1 MTLTKEEA
9 KNMNILD
16 VANSLGMNMLKSS
29 RNEYY
34 WDEHDSFKINTSKN
48 MFRWYSKDIGGDVI
62 QMIQTLRGVSFRE
75 AINYLDTGN
84 FEEAKVQEVTR
95 EPFKYLL
102 EKYETDFD
110 NGRRY
115 LKEIRGLSDN
125 TIDFFLKEKA
135 LALVNRKYQDGYSEQ
150 VLVFKYFD
158 DNQNIIGGTLQGIV
172 PNKDRYEGKGY
183 LKQII
188 YNSDGTAGV
197 NVTVGE
203 KADRLIFFEAPI
215 DMMSYYELN
224 KHNLNNVKLISMDG
238 LKEST
243 VARYLTEH
251 IITDEVRKKTLDFSN
266 AVGYMNFIIN
276 DTDYFDDNKNTDVIT
291 LAVDNDSAG
300 RNFIEKLE
308 KIGLKFQTEL
318 PPQLKN
324 KEKTDWN
331 EVLIVQKKLEKSKG
345 EINVE
350 QNTENKTIEELN
362 APFFNAEILDAY
374 VEEVMQY
381 YTKDITKADYLF
393 PDGRMVSSW
402 EYGLRG
408 SDHRTIRNYFDAM
421 EQPQLDILDNHPRDF
436 WNLIHNG
443 LGAVRLTPETQVA
456 LILEGQKLTPIQ
468 QEILKNST
476 FTVEVYQESKEITP
490 EYLKKLG
497 VDYKFEKEKTSNFG
511 SKEEQK
517 VSLQKLVDS
526 KKINQ
531 WQKQPE
537 YYFVKGLRKVAV
549 KLENGRL
556 RLSKKY
562 PPKNDN
568 EKQYIKDLFEGKDV
582 SISEIRLQKLP
593 ENTPKEEKEKIIIEN
608 LAYGNDAKGLNE
620 HLKMGLKEYVN
631 SDQYKKYLDTISK
644 FHNYSRRNIDLIHQ
658 QKPDA
663 TLIAGAKKWN
673 ESFERYTNKGEKG
686 FTIYAPSEYKIKD
699 LNGDF
704 VLDKDGKVKTNI
716 RFIPVKVFDVSQTNG
731 KELSLNS
738 VELENN
744 VENYVD
750 IYKALKEIADKDNIK
765 IVFVHKEL
773 MPTAYGSYTPAKNT
787 IELRKGMGQGDTLST
802 LIHELAHAKYQ
813 SKIITTEEYALN
825 ELHAESIAYVTSKYL
840 GLDTSK
846 QSFGYLNSYMK
857 DRKDFTDLDRVID
870 KIHNDA
876 KDLINKI
883 DTTLEKVKSK
893 EVTKDKFQSKI
904 ERAIEKQKEKI
915 SQKAQEVTSEKKFP
929 RQPAM
934 KN

>member
-34 WDEHDSFKINTSKN
+34 WDEHDSFKINISKN

-251 IITDEVRKKTLDFSN
+251 IITDEARRKTLDFSN
-266 AVGYMNFIIN
+266 AVGYMNFIIK

-345 EINVE
+345 EINME
-350 QNTENKTIEELN
+350 QNIGNKTGE
-362 APFFNAEILDAY
+362 EIL
-374 VEEVMQY
+374 E
-381 YTKDITKADYLF
+381 
-393 PDGRMVSSW
+393 
-402 EYGLRG
+402 
-408 SDHRTIRNYFDAM
+408 
-421 EQPQLDILDNHPRDF
+421 
-436 WNLIHNG
+436 
-443 LGAVRLTPETQVA
+443 
-456 LILEGQKLTPIQ
+456 
-468 QEILKNST
+468 
-476 FTVEVYQESKEITP
+476 
-490 EYLKKLG
+490 
-497 VDYKFEKEKTSNFG
+497 
-511 SKEEQK
+511 
-517 VSLQKLVDS
+517 KLVDS
-526 KKINQ
+526 KKLTQWTKNQ
-531 WQKQPE
+531 Q
-537 YYFVKGLRKVAV
+537 YYFVKGLKKVAV
-549 KLENGRL
+549 KLENGEL

-568 EKQYIKDLFEGKDV
+568 EKQYIKDLVEGKDV
-582 SISEIRLQKLP
+582 SISEIRLQQLP

-673 ESFERYTNKGEKG
+673 ESFERYINKGEKG
-686 FTIYAPSEYKIKD
+686 FTIYAPSEYKVKD

-765 IVFVHKEL
+765 IVFVDKEL
-773 MPTAYGSYTPAKNT
+773 MPRAYGSYTPAKNT

-825 ELHAESIAYVTSKYL
+825 ELHAESIAYVTSKHL

-870 KIHNDA
+870 KIHSDA

-893 EVTKDKFQSKI
+893 EITRDKFQSKI

-915 SQKAQEVTSEKKFP
+915 SQKTQEVMPEKKFP

>member
-62 QMIQTLRGVSFRE
+62 QMVQTLRGVSFRE
-75 AINYLDTGN
+75 AINYLDTGH

-115 LKEIRGLSDN
+115 LKEVRGLSDE

-135 LALVNRKYQDGYSEQ
+135 LALVNRKYKDGYSEQ

-203 KADRLIFFEAPI
+203 KANRLIFFEAPI

-243 VARYLTEH
+243 VARYLIEH
-251 IITDEVRKKTLDFSN
+251 IITDEARRKTLDFSN
-266 AVGYMNFIIN
+266 AVDYMNFIIK
-276 DTDYFDDNKNTDVIT
+276 DTDYFDHNKNTDVIT

-331 EVLIVQKKLEKSKG
+331 EVLIVQKKLEKRKG
-345 EINVE
+345 EINME
-350 QNTENKTIEELN
+350 QNTGNKTREE
-362 APFFNAEILDAY
+362 F
-374 VEEVMQY
+374 
-381 YTKDITKADYLF
+381 
-393 PDGRMVSSW
+393 
-402 EYGLRG
+402 
-408 SDHRTIRNYFDAM
+408 
-421 EQPQLDILDNHPRDF
+421 
-436 WNLIHNG
+436 
-443 LGAVRLTPETQVA
+443 
-456 LILEGQKLTPIQ
+456 
-468 QEILKNST
+468 LK
-476 FTVEVYQESKEITP
+476 
-490 EYLKKLG
+490 
-497 VDYKFEKEKTSNFG
+497 
-511 SKEEQK
+511 
-517 VSLQKLVDS
+517 KLVDS
-526 KKINQ
+526 KKLTQWRKNQ
-531 WQKQPE
+531 Q
-537 YYFVKGLRKVAV
+537 YYFVKGLKKVAV
-549 KLENGRL
+549 KLENGEL

-568 EKQYIKDLFEGKDV
+568 EKKYIKDLLEGKDV
-582 SISEIRLQKLP
+582 SISEIRLQQLP
-593 ENTPKEEKEKIIIEN
+593 DNTPKEEKEKIIIEN

-673 ESFERYTNKGEKG
+673 ESFGRYINKGEKG
-686 FTIYAPSEYKIKD
+686 FTIYAPSEHKVKD

-704 VLDKDGKVKTNI
+704 VLDEDGKVKTNI

-744 VENYVD
+744 VENYVN

-765 IVFVHKEL
+765 IVFVDKEL
-773 MPTAYGSYTPAKNT
+773 MPRAYGSYTPAKNT

-825 ELHAESIAYVTSKYL
+825 ELHAESIAYVTSKHL

-904 ERAIEKQKEKI
+904 ERAIDKQREKI

-929 RQPAM
+929 TQRAM
-934 KN
+934 KS

>member
-115 LKEIRGLSDN
+115 LKEIRGLSEN
-125 TIDFFLKEKA
+125 TIDFFLKEKV

-158 DNQNIIGGTLQGIV
+158 DNKSIIGGTLQGIV

-243 VARYLTEH
+243 IARYLTEH
-251 IITDEVRKKTLDFSN
+251 IITDEAMKKTLDFSN
-266 AVGYMNFIIN
+266 TVGYMNFIIK
-276 DTDYFDDNKNTDVIT
+276 DTDYFDGNKNADVIT

-345 EINVE
+345 EINME

-362 APFFNAEILDAY
+362 APFFN
-374 VEEVMQY
+374 
-381 YTKDITKADYLF
+381 
-393 PDGRMVSSW
+393 
-402 EYGLRG
+402 
-408 SDHRTIRNYFDAM
+408 
-421 EQPQLDILDNHPRDF
+421 
-436 WNLIHNG
+436 
-443 LGAVRLTPETQVA
+443 
-456 LILEGQKLTPIQ
+456 
-468 QEILKNST
+468 
-476 FTVEVYQESKEITP
+476 
-490 EYLKKLG
+490 
-497 VDYKFEKEKTSNFG
+497 KEKVSNFD
-511 SKEEQK
+511 SKQEQS
-517 VSLQKLVDS
+517 VNLQKLVDS
-526 KKINQ
+526 KKLNQ

-568 EKQYIKDLFEGKDV
+568 EKQYLKDLLEGKDV
-582 SISEIRLQKLP
+582 SISEIRLQQLP

-673 ESFERYTNKGEKG
+673 ESFERYINKGEKG
-686 FTIYAPSEYKIKD
+686 FTIYAPSEYKVKD

-765 IVFVHKEL
+765 IVFVDKEL
-773 MPTAYGSYTPAKNT
+773 MPRAYGSYTPAKNT

-825 ELHAESIAYVTSKYL
+825 ELHAESIAYVTSKHL

-904 ERAIEKQKEKI
+904 ERAIDKQREKI

-929 RQPAM
+929 TQRAM
-934 KN
+934 KS

>member
-62 QMIQTLRGVSFRE
+62 QMVQTLRGVSFRE
-75 AINYLDTGN
+75 AINYLDTGH

-115 LKEIRGLSDN
+115 LKEVRGLSDE

-135 LALVNRKYQDGYSEQ
+135 LALVNRKYKDGYSEQ

-203 KADRLIFFEAPI
+203 KANRLIFFEAPI

-251 IITDEVRKKTLDFSN
+251 IITDEARRKTLDFSN
-266 AVGYMNFIIN
+266 AVDYMNFIIK
-276 DTDYFDDNKNTDVIT
+276 DTDYFDHNKNTDVIT

-331 EVLIVQKKLEKSKG
+331 EVLIVQKKLEKRKG
-345 EINVE
+345 EINME
-350 QNTENKTIEELN
+350 QNTGNKTREE
-362 APFFNAEILDAY
+362 F
-374 VEEVMQY
+374 
-381 YTKDITKADYLF
+381 
-393 PDGRMVSSW
+393 
-402 EYGLRG
+402 
-408 SDHRTIRNYFDAM
+408 
-421 EQPQLDILDNHPRDF
+421 
-436 WNLIHNG
+436 
-443 LGAVRLTPETQVA
+443 
-456 LILEGQKLTPIQ
+456 LE
-468 QEILKNST
+468 
-476 FTVEVYQESKEITP
+476 
-490 EYLKKLG
+490 
-497 VDYKFEKEKTSNFG
+497 
-511 SKEEQK
+511 
-517 VSLQKLVDS
+517 KLVDS

-531 WQKQPE
+531 WKKQPE
-537 YYFVKGLRKVAV
+537 YYFIKGLRKVAV

-568 EKQYIKDLFEGKDV
+568 EKQYIKDLLDGKDV
-582 SISEIRLQKLP
+582 SISEVRLQQLP

-608 LAYGNDAKGLNE
+608 LAYGNDVKGLNE

-673 ESFERYTNKGEKG
+673 ESFGRYINKGEKG
-686 FTIYAPSEYKIKD
+686 FTIYAPSEHKVKD

-704 VLDKDGKVKTNI
+704 VLDEDGKVKTNI

-765 IVFVHKEL
+765 IVFVDKEL

-825 ELHAESIAYVTSKYL
+825 ELHAESIAYVTSKHL

-870 KIHNDA
+870 KIHSDA

-893 EVTKDKFQSKI
+893 EITKDKFQSKI
-904 ERAIEKQKEKI
+904 ERAIEKQKEKV
-915 SQKAQEVTSEKKFP
+915 SQKTQEVMPEKKFP

>member
-62 QMIQTLRGVSFRE
+62 QMVQTLRGVSFRE
-75 AINYLDTGN
+75 AINYLNTGH

-102 EKYETDFD
+102 EKYETNFD

-115 LKEIRGLSDN
+115 LKEVRGLSDN
-125 TIDFFLKEKA
+125 TIDFFLKEQA
-135 LALVNRKYQDGYSEQ
+135 LALVNRKYQDRYSEQ

-158 DNQNIIGGTLQGIV
+158 DNKNIIGGTLQGIV

-251 IITDEVRKKTLDFSN
+251 IITDEARRKTLDFSN
-266 AVGYMNFIIN
+266 AVGYMNFIIK
-276 DTDYFDDNKNTDVIT
+276 DTDYFDHNKNTDVIT
-291 LAVDNDSAG
+291 LAVDNDNAG

-331 EVLIVQKKLEKSKG
+331 EVLIVKKKLEKSKG
-345 EINVE
+345 ETNME
-350 QNTENKTIEELN
+350 QNIGNKTRE
-362 APFFNAEILDAY
+362 EIL
-374 VEEVMQY
+374 E
-381 YTKDITKADYLF
+381 
-393 PDGRMVSSW
+393 
-402 EYGLRG
+402 
-408 SDHRTIRNYFDAM
+408 
-421 EQPQLDILDNHPRDF
+421 
-436 WNLIHNG
+436 
-443 LGAVRLTPETQVA
+443 
-456 LILEGQKLTPIQ
+456 
-468 QEILKNST
+468 
-476 FTVEVYQESKEITP
+476 
-490 EYLKKLG
+490 
-497 VDYKFEKEKTSNFG
+497 
-511 SKEEQK
+511 
-517 VSLQKLVDS
+517 KLVDS
-526 KKINQ
+526 KKLTQWTKNQ
-531 WQKQPE
+531 Q

-549 KLENGRL
+549 KLENGKL

-568 EKQYIKDLFEGKDV
+568 EKQYIKSLLEGKDV
-582 SISEIRLQKLP
+582 SISEIRLQQLP

-673 ESFERYTNKGEKG
+673 ESFGRYINKGEKG
-686 FTIYAPSEYKIKD
+686 FTIYAPSEHKVKD

-704 VLDKDGKVKTNI
+704 VLDEDGKVKTNI

-744 VENYVD
+744 VENYVN

-765 IVFVHKEL
+765 IVFVDKEL
-773 MPTAYGSYTPAKNT
+773 MPRAYGSYTPAKNT

-825 ELHAESIAYVTSKYL
+825 ELHAESIAYVTSKHL

-904 ERAIEKQKEKI
+904 
-915 SQKAQEVTSEKKFP
+915 
-929 RQPAM
+929 
-934 KN
+934 

>member
-1 MTLTKEEA
+1 M
-9 KNMNILD
+9 
-16 VANSLGMNMLKSS
+16 V
-29 RNEYY
+29 
-34 WDEHDSFKINTSKN
+34 
-48 MFRWYSKDIGGDVI
+48 
-62 QMIQTLRGVSFRE
+62 QTLRGVSFRE
-75 AINYLDTGN
+75 AINYLDTGH

-102 EKYETDFD
+102 EKYETNFD

-115 LKEIRGLSDN
+115 LKEVRSLSDE

-243 VARYLTEH
+243 IARYLTEH
-251 IITDEVRKKTLDFSN
+251 IITDEAMKKTLDFSN
-266 AVGYMNFIIN
+266 AVGYMNFIIK
-276 DTDYFDDNKNTDVIT
+276 DTDYFDGNKNADVIT

-345 EINVE
+345 EINME
-350 QNTENKTIEELN
+350 QNIENKTIEELN
-362 APFFNAEILDAY
+362 APFFY
-374 VEEVMQY
+374 
-381 YTKDITKADYLF
+381 
-393 PDGRMVSSW
+393 
-402 EYGLRG
+402 
-408 SDHRTIRNYFDAM
+408 
-421 EQPQLDILDNHPRDF
+421 
-436 WNLIHNG
+436 
-443 LGAVRLTPETQVA
+443 
-456 LILEGQKLTPIQ
+456 
-468 QEILKNST
+468 
-476 FTVEVYQESKEITP
+476 
-490 EYLKKLG
+490 
-497 VDYKFEKEKTSNFG
+497 KEKVSNFD
-511 SKEEQK
+511 SKQEQS
-517 VSLQKLVDS
+517 VNLQKLVDS
-526 KKINQ
+526 KKLNQ

-568 EKQYIKDLFEGKDV
+568 EKQYLKDLLEGKDV
-582 SISEIRLQKLP
+582 SISEIRLQQLP

-673 ESFERYTNKGEKG
+673 ESFERYINKGEKG
-686 FTIYAPSEYKIKD
+686 FTIYAPSEYKVKD

-716 RFIPVKVFDVSQTNG
+716 RFIPVKVFDISQTNG

-750 IYKALKEIADKDNIK
+750 IYKAVKEIADKDNIK
-765 IVFVHKEL
+765 IVFVDKEL
-773 MPTAYGSYTPAKNT
+773 MPRAYGSYTPAKNT

-825 ELHAESIAYVTSKYL
+825 ELHAESIAYVTSKHL

-883 DTTLEKVKSK
+883 DTTLEKLKSK

-915 SQKAQEVTSEKKFP
+915 SQKTQEVMPEKKFP
-929 RQPAM
+929 TQPAM

>member
-62 QMIQTLRGVSFRE
+62 QMVQTLRGVSFRE
-75 AINYLDTGN
+75 AINYLDTGH

-102 EKYETDFD
+102 EKYETNFD

-115 LKEIRGLSDN
+115 LKEVRSLSDE

-243 VARYLTEH
+243 IARYLTEH
-251 IITDEVRKKTLDFSN
+251 IITDEAMKKTLDFSN
-266 AVGYMNFIIN
+266 TVGYMNFIIK
-276 DTDYFDDNKNTDVIT
+276 DTDYFDGNKNADVIT

-345 EINVE
+345 EINME

-362 APFFNAEILDAY
+362 APFFN
-374 VEEVMQY
+374 
-381 YTKDITKADYLF
+381 
-393 PDGRMVSSW
+393 
-402 EYGLRG
+402 
-408 SDHRTIRNYFDAM
+408 
-421 EQPQLDILDNHPRDF
+421 
-436 WNLIHNG
+436 
-443 LGAVRLTPETQVA
+443 
-456 LILEGQKLTPIQ
+456 
-468 QEILKNST
+468 
-476 FTVEVYQESKEITP
+476 
-490 EYLKKLG
+490 
-497 VDYKFEKEKTSNFG
+497 KEKVSNFD
-511 SKEEQK
+511 SKQEQS
-517 VSLQKLVDS
+517 VNLQKLVDS
-526 KKINQ
+526 KKLNQ

-568 EKQYIKDLFEGKDV
+568 EKQYLKDLLEGKDV
-582 SISEIRLQKLP
+582 SISEIRLQQLP

-673 ESFERYTNKGEKG
+673 ESFERYINKGEKG
-686 FTIYAPSEYKIKD
+686 FTIYAPSEYKVKD

-765 IVFVHKEL
+765 IVFVDKEL
-773 MPTAYGSYTPAKNT
+773 MPRAYGSYTPAKNT

-825 ELHAESIAYVTSKYL
+825 ELHAESIAYVTSKHL

-904 ERAIEKQKEKI
+904 ERAIDKQREKI

-929 RQPAM
+929 TQRAM
-934 KN
+934 KS

>member
-62 QMIQTLRGVSFRE
+62 QMVQTLRGVSFRE
-75 AINYLDTGN
+75 AINYLDTGH

-115 LKEIRGLSDN
+115 LKEVRGLSDE

-135 LALVNRKYQDGYSEQ
+135 LALVNRKYKDGYSEQ

-203 KADRLIFFEAPI
+203 KANRLIFFEAPI

-251 IITDEVRKKTLDFSN
+251 IITDEARRKTLDFSN
-266 AVGYMNFIIN
+266 AVDYMNFIIK
-276 DTDYFDDNKNTDVIT
+276 DTDYFDHNKNTDVIT

-331 EVLIVQKKLEKSKG
+331 EVLIVQKKLEKRKG
-345 EINVE
+345 EINME
-350 QNTENKTIEELN
+350 QNTGNKTREE
-362 APFFNAEILDAY
+362 F
-374 VEEVMQY
+374 
-381 YTKDITKADYLF
+381 
-393 PDGRMVSSW
+393 
-402 EYGLRG
+402 
-408 SDHRTIRNYFDAM
+408 
-421 EQPQLDILDNHPRDF
+421 
-436 WNLIHNG
+436 
-443 LGAVRLTPETQVA
+443 
-456 LILEGQKLTPIQ
+456 LE
-468 QEILKNST
+468 
-476 FTVEVYQESKEITP
+476 
-490 EYLKKLG
+490 
-497 VDYKFEKEKTSNFG
+497 
-511 SKEEQK
+511 
-517 VSLQKLVDS
+517 KLVDS
-526 KKINQ
+526 KKLTQWTKNQ
-531 WQKQPE
+531 Q
-537 YYFVKGLRKVAV
+537 YYFVKGLKKVAV
-549 KLENGRL
+549 KLENGKL

-568 EKQYIKDLFEGKDV
+568 EKQYIKDLLEGKDV
-582 SISEIRLQKLP
+582 SISEIRLQQLP
-593 ENTPKEEKEKIIIEN
+593 DNTSKEEKEKIIIEN
-608 LAYGNDAKGLNE
+608 LAYGNDVKGLNE

-673 ESFERYTNKGEKG
+673 ESFERYINKGEKG
-686 FTIYAPSEYKIKD
+686 FTIYAPSEYKVKD

-765 IVFVHKEL
+765 IVFVDKEL
-773 MPTAYGSYTPAKNT
+773 MPRAYGSYTPAKNT

-825 ELHAESIAYVTSKYL
+825 ELHAESIAYVTSKHL

-870 KIHNDA
+870 KIHSDA

-893 EVTKDKFQSKI
+893 EITKDKFQSKI
-904 ERAIEKQKEKI
+904 ERAIEKQKEKV
-915 SQKAQEVTSEKKFP
+915 SQKTQEVMPEKKFP

>member
-62 QMIQTLRGVSFRE
+62 QMVQTLRGVSFKE
-75 AINYLDTGN
+75 AINYLDTGH

-110 NGRRY
+110 NGRKY
-115 LKEIRGLSDN
+115 LKEVRSLSDE

-238 LKEST
+238 LKEGT

-251 IITDEVRKKTLDFSN
+251 IITDEARRKILDFSN
-266 AVGYMNFIIN
+266 AVGYMNFIIK

-345 EINVE
+345 EINME
-350 QNTENKTIEELN
+350 QNIGNKTGE
-362 APFFNAEILDAY
+362 EIL
-374 VEEVMQY
+374 E
-381 YTKDITKADYLF
+381 
-393 PDGRMVSSW
+393 
-402 EYGLRG
+402 
-408 SDHRTIRNYFDAM
+408 
-421 EQPQLDILDNHPRDF
+421 
-436 WNLIHNG
+436 
-443 LGAVRLTPETQVA
+443 
-456 LILEGQKLTPIQ
+456 
-468 QEILKNST
+468 
-476 FTVEVYQESKEITP
+476 
-490 EYLKKLG
+490 
-497 VDYKFEKEKTSNFG
+497 
-511 SKEEQK
+511 
-517 VSLQKLVDS
+517 KLVDS
-526 KKINQ
+526 KKLTQWTKNQ
-531 WQKQPE
+531 Q
-537 YYFVKGLRKVAV
+537 YYFVKGLKKVAV
-549 KLENGRL
+549 KLENGEL

-568 EKQYIKDLFEGKDV
+568 EKQYIKDLLEGKDV
-582 SISEIRLQKLP
+582 SISEIRLQQLP

-673 ESFERYTNKGEKG
+673 ESFERYINKGEKG
-686 FTIYAPSEYKIKD
+686 FTIYAPSEYKVKD

-765 IVFVHKEL
+765 IVFVDKEL
-773 MPTAYGSYTPAKNT
+773 MPRAYGSYTPAKNT

-825 ELHAESIAYVTSKYL
+825 ELHAESIAYVTSKHL

-870 KIHNDA
+870 KIHSDA

-893 EVTKDKFQSKI
+893 EITRDKFQSKI

-915 SQKAQEVTSEKKFP
+915 SQKTQEVMPEKKFP

>member
-62 QMIQTLRGVSFRE
+62 QMVQTLRGVSFRE
-75 AINYLDTGN
+75 AINYLNTGH
-84 FEEAKVQEVTR
+84 FEEAKVQEVIR

-115 LKEIRGLSDN
+115 LKEVRGLSEN
-125 TIDFFLKEKA
+125 TIDFFLKEQA

-158 DNQNIIGGTLQGIV
+158 NNRNIIGGSLQGIEA
-172 PNKDRYEGKGY
+172 NKNRYEGKGY

-224 KHNLNNVKLISMDG
+224 KNNLNNVKLISMDG

-251 IITDEVRKKTLDFSN
+251 IITDEARRKTLDFSN
-266 AVGYMNFIIN
+266 AVGYMNFIIK
-276 DTDYFDDNKNTDVIT
+276 DTDYFDGNKNADVIT

-345 EINVE
+345 ETNME
-350 QNTENKTIEELN
+350 QNTGNKTRE
-362 APFFNAEILDAY
+362 EIL
-374 VEEVMQY
+374 E
-381 YTKDITKADYLF
+381 
-393 PDGRMVSSW
+393 
-402 EYGLRG
+402 
-408 SDHRTIRNYFDAM
+408 
-421 EQPQLDILDNHPRDF
+421 
-436 WNLIHNG
+436 
-443 LGAVRLTPETQVA
+443 
-456 LILEGQKLTPIQ
+456 
-468 QEILKNST
+468 
-476 FTVEVYQESKEITP
+476 
-490 EYLKKLG
+490 
-497 VDYKFEKEKTSNFG
+497 
-511 SKEEQK
+511 
-517 VSLQKLVDS
+517 KLVDS
-526 KKINQ
+526 KKLTRWTKNQ
-531 WQKQPE
+531 Q
-537 YYFVKGLRKVAV
+537 YYFVKGLKKVAV
-549 KLENGRL
+549 KLENGEL

-568 EKQYIKDLFEGKDV
+568 EKQYIKNLLEGKDV
-582 SISEIRLQKLP
+582 SISEIRLQQLP

-673 ESFERYTNKGEKG
+673 ESFERYINKGEKG
-686 FTIYAPSEYKIKD
+686 FTIYAPSEYKVKD

-765 IVFVHKEL
+765 IVFVDKEL

-802 LIHELAHAKYQ
+802 LIHELVHAKYQ

-825 ELHAESIAYVTSKYL
+825 ELHAESIAYVTSKHL

-904 ERAIEKQKEKI
+904 ERAIEKQREKI
-915 SQKAQEVTSEKKFP
+915 SQKTQEVMPEKKFP

>member
-62 QMIQTLRGVSFRE
+62 QMVQTLRGVSFRE
-75 AINYLDTGN
+75 AINYLNTGH

-102 EKYETDFD
+102 EKYETNFD

-115 LKEIRGLSDN
+115 LKEVRGLSDN
-125 TIDFFLKEKA
+125 TIDFFLKEQA

-158 DNQNIIGGTLQGIV
+158 NNRNIIGGSLQGIEA
-172 PNKDRYEGKGY
+172 NKNRYEGKGY

-224 KHNLNNVKLISMDG
+224 KNNLNNVKLISMDG

-251 IITDEVRKKTLDFSN
+251 IITDEARRKTLDFSN
-266 AVGYMNFIIN
+266 AVGYMNFIIK
-276 DTDYFDDNKNTDVIT
+276 DTDYFDDNKNADVIT

-345 EINVE
+345 ETNME
-350 QNTENKTIEELN
+350 QNTGNKTRE
-362 APFFNAEILDAY
+362 EIL
-374 VEEVMQY
+374 E
-381 YTKDITKADYLF
+381 
-393 PDGRMVSSW
+393 
-402 EYGLRG
+402 
-408 SDHRTIRNYFDAM
+408 
-421 EQPQLDILDNHPRDF
+421 
-436 WNLIHNG
+436 
-443 LGAVRLTPETQVA
+443 
-456 LILEGQKLTPIQ
+456 
-468 QEILKNST
+468 
-476 FTVEVYQESKEITP
+476 
-490 EYLKKLG
+490 
-497 VDYKFEKEKTSNFG
+497 
-511 SKEEQK
+511 
-517 VSLQKLVDS
+517 KLVDS
-526 KKINQ
+526 KKLTRWTKNQ
-531 WQKQPE
+531 Q
-537 YYFVKGLRKVAV
+537 YYFVKGLKKVAV
-549 KLENGRL
+549 KLENGEL

-568 EKQYIKDLFEGKDV
+568 EKQYIKNLLEGKDV
-582 SISEIRLQKLP
+582 SISEIRLQQLP

-673 ESFERYTNKGEKG
+673 ESFERYINKGEKG
-686 FTIYAPSEYKIKD
+686 FTIYAPSEYKVKD

-750 IYKALKEIADKDNIK
+750 IYKGLKEIADKDNIK
-765 IVFVHKEL
+765 IVFVDKEL

-883 DTTLEKVKSK
+883 DTTLEKIKSK
-893 EVTKDKFQSKI
+893 EITKDKFQSKI
-904 ERAIEKQKEKI
+904 ERTIEKQREKI

-929 RQPAM
+929 TQPAM

>member
-62 QMIQTLRGVSFRE
+62 QMVQTLRGVSFRE
-75 AINYLDTGN
+75 AINYLDTGH

-115 LKEIRGLSDN
+115 LKEVRGLSDE

-135 LALVNRKYQDGYSEQ
+135 LALVNRKYKDGYSEQ

-203 KADRLIFFEAPI
+203 KANRLIFFEAPI

-251 IITDEVRKKTLDFSN
+251 IITDEARRKTLDFSN
-266 AVGYMNFIIN
+266 AVDYMNFIIK
-276 DTDYFDDNKNTDVIT
+276 DTDYFDHNKNTDVIT

-331 EVLIVQKKLEKSKG
+331 EVLIVQKKLEKRKG
-345 EINVE
+345 EINME
-350 QNTENKTIEELN
+350 QNTGNKTREE
-362 APFFNAEILDAY
+362 F
-374 VEEVMQY
+374 
-381 YTKDITKADYLF
+381 
-393 PDGRMVSSW
+393 
-402 EYGLRG
+402 
-408 SDHRTIRNYFDAM
+408 
-421 EQPQLDILDNHPRDF
+421 
-436 WNLIHNG
+436 
-443 LGAVRLTPETQVA
+443 
-456 LILEGQKLTPIQ
+456 LE
-468 QEILKNST
+468 
-476 FTVEVYQESKEITP
+476 
-490 EYLKKLG
+490 
-497 VDYKFEKEKTSNFG
+497 
-511 SKEEQK
+511 
-517 VSLQKLVDS
+517 KLVDS
-526 KKINQ
+526 KKLTQWTKNQ
-531 WQKQPE
+531 Q
-537 YYFVKGLRKVAV
+537 YYFVKGLKKVAV
-549 KLENGRL
+549 KLENGKL

-568 EKQYIKDLFEGKDV
+568 EKQYIKDLLEGKDV
-582 SISEIRLQKLP
+582 SISEIRLQQLP
-593 ENTPKEEKEKIIIEN
+593 DNTSKEEKEKIIIEN
-608 LAYGNDAKGLNE
+608 LAYGNDVKGLNE

-673 ESFERYTNKGEKG
+673 ESFERYINKGEKG
-686 FTIYAPSEYKIKD
+686 FTIYAPSEYKVKD

-704 VLDKDGKVKTNI
+704 VLDEDGKVKTNI

-765 IVFVHKEL
+765 IVFVDKEL
-773 MPTAYGSYTPAKNT
+773 MPRAYGSYTPAKNT

-825 ELHAESIAYVTSKYL
+825 ELHAESIAYVTSKHL

-870 KIHNDA
+870 KIHSDA

-893 EVTKDKFQSKI
+893 EITRDKFQSKI

-915 SQKAQEVTSEKKFP
+915 SQKTQEVTSEKKFP
-929 RQPAM
+929 TQRAM

>member
-34 WDEHDSFKINTSKN
+34 WDKHDSFKINTSKN
-48 MFRWYSKDIGGDVI
+48 MFRWYSRDIGGDVI
-62 QMIQTLRGVSFRE
+62 QMLQTLRGVSFRE
-75 AINYLDTGN
+75 AINYLDTGH
-84 FEEAKVQEVTR
+84 FEEVKVQEVTR

-102 EKYETDFD
+102 EKYETNFD

-115 LKEIRGLSDN
+115 LKEVRGLSDN
-125 TIDFFLKEKA
+125 TIDFFLKEQE

-224 KHNLNNVKLISMDG
+224 KNNLNNVKLISMDG

-251 IITDEVRKKTLDFSN
+251 IITDEVRRKTLDFSN
-266 AVGYMNFIIN
+266 AVGYMNFIIK
-276 DTDYFDDNKNTDVIT
+276 DTDYFDHNKNTDVIT

-318 PPQLKN
+318 PPQLEN

-345 EINVE
+345 EINME
-350 QNTENKTIEELN
+350 QNIGNKTREE
-362 APFFNAEILDAY
+362 F
-374 VEEVMQY
+374 
-381 YTKDITKADYLF
+381 
-393 PDGRMVSSW
+393 
-402 EYGLRG
+402 
-408 SDHRTIRNYFDAM
+408 
-421 EQPQLDILDNHPRDF
+421 
-436 WNLIHNG
+436 
-443 LGAVRLTPETQVA
+443 
-456 LILEGQKLTPIQ
+456 LE
-468 QEILKNST
+468 
-476 FTVEVYQESKEITP
+476 
-490 EYLKKLG
+490 
-497 VDYKFEKEKTSNFG
+497 
-511 SKEEQK
+511 
-517 VSLQKLVDS
+517 KLVDS
-526 KKINQ
+526 KKLTQWTKNQ
-531 WQKQPE
+531 Q
-537 YYFVKGLRKVAV
+537 YYFVKGLKKVAV

-568 EKQYIKDLFEGKDV
+568 EKQYIKDLLDGKDV
-582 SISEIRLQKLP
+582 SISEVRLQQLP

-620 HLKMGLKEYVN
+620 HLKNGLKEYVN

-673 ESFERYTNKGEKG
+673 ESFGRYINKGEKG
-686 FTIYAPSEYKIKD
+686 FTIYAPSEHKVKD

-704 VLDKDGKVKTNI
+704 VLDEDGKVKTNI

-765 IVFVHKEL
+765 IVFVDKEL
-773 MPTAYGSYTPAKNT
+773 MPTAYGSYTPAKNK
-787 IELRKGMGQGDTLST
+787 IDLRKGMGQGDTLST

-870 KIHNDA
+870 KIHSDA

-915 SQKAQEVTSEKKFP
+915 SQKTQEVMPEKKFP
-929 RQPAM
+929 TQPAM

>member
-62 QMIQTLRGVSFRE
+62 QMVQTLRGVSFRE
-75 AINYLDTGN
+75 AINYLDTGH

-115 LKEIRGLSDN
+115 LKEVRGLSDE
-125 TIDFFLKEKA
+125 TTDFFLKEKA
-135 LALVNRKYQDGYSEQ
+135 LALVNRKYKDGYSEQ

-203 KADRLIFFEAPI
+203 KANRLIFFEAPI

-243 VARYLTEH
+243 VARYLIEH
-251 IITDEVRKKTLDFSN
+251 IITDEARRKTLDFSN
-266 AVGYMNFIIN
+266 AVDYMNFIIK
-276 DTDYFDDNKNTDVIT
+276 DTDYFDHNKNTDVIT

-331 EVLIVQKKLEKSKG
+331 EVLIVQKKLEKRKG
-345 EINVE
+345 EINME
-350 QNTENKTIEELN
+350 QNTGNKTREE
-362 APFFNAEILDAY
+362 F
-374 VEEVMQY
+374 
-381 YTKDITKADYLF
+381 
-393 PDGRMVSSW
+393 
-402 EYGLRG
+402 
-408 SDHRTIRNYFDAM
+408 
-421 EQPQLDILDNHPRDF
+421 
-436 WNLIHNG
+436 
-443 LGAVRLTPETQVA
+443 
-456 LILEGQKLTPIQ
+456 
-468 QEILKNST
+468 LK
-476 FTVEVYQESKEITP
+476 
-490 EYLKKLG
+490 
-497 VDYKFEKEKTSNFG
+497 
-511 SKEEQK
+511 
-517 VSLQKLVDS
+517 KLVDS
-526 KKINQ
+526 KKLTQWTKNQ
-531 WQKQPE
+531 Q
-537 YYFVKGLRKVAV
+537 YYFVKGLKKVAV
-549 KLENGRL
+549 KLENGKL

-568 EKQYIKDLFEGKDV
+568 EKQYIKDLLEGKDV
-582 SISEIRLQKLP
+582 SISEIRLQQLP
-593 ENTPKEEKEKIIIEN
+593 DNTSKEEKEKIIIEN
-608 LAYGNDAKGLNE
+608 LAYGNDVKGLNE

-673 ESFERYTNKGEKG
+673 ESFERYINKGEKG
-686 FTIYAPSEYKIKD
+686 FTIYAPSEYKVKD

-765 IVFVHKEL
+765 IVFVDKEL
-773 MPTAYGSYTPAKNT
+773 MPRAYGSYTPAKNT

-825 ELHAESIAYVTSKYL
+825 ELHAESIAYVTSKHL

-870 KIHNDA
+870 KIHSDA

-893 EVTKDKFQSKI
+893 EITRDKFQSKI

-915 SQKAQEVTSEKKFP
+915 SQKTQEVTSEKKFP
-929 RQPAM
+929 TQRAM

>member
-62 QMIQTLRGVSFRE
+62 QMVQTLRGVSFKE
-75 AINYLDTGN
+75 AINYLNTGH

-115 LKEIRGLSDN
+115 LKEVRGLSEN
-125 TIDFFLKEKA
+125 TIDFFLKEQA

-251 IITDEVRKKTLDFSN
+251 IITDEARRKTLDFSN
-266 AVGYMNFIIN
+266 AVGYMNFIIK
-276 DTDYFDDNKNTDVIT
+276 DTDYFDGNKNTDVIT

-318 PPQLKN
+318 PPQLEN

-345 EINVE
+345 EPNME
-350 QNTENKTIEELN
+350 QNTGNKTRE
-362 APFFNAEILDAY
+362 EIL
-374 VEEVMQY
+374 E
-381 YTKDITKADYLF
+381 
-393 PDGRMVSSW
+393 
-402 EYGLRG
+402 
-408 SDHRTIRNYFDAM
+408 
-421 EQPQLDILDNHPRDF
+421 
-436 WNLIHNG
+436 
-443 LGAVRLTPETQVA
+443 
-456 LILEGQKLTPIQ
+456 
-468 QEILKNST
+468 
-476 FTVEVYQESKEITP
+476 
-490 EYLKKLG
+490 
-497 VDYKFEKEKTSNFG
+497 
-511 SKEEQK
+511 
-517 VSLQKLVDS
+517 KLVDS
-526 KKINQ
+526 KKLTQWTKNQ
-531 WQKQPE
+531 Q
-537 YYFVKGLRKVAV
+537 YYFVKGLKKVAV
-549 KLENGRL
+549 KLENGKL

-568 EKQYIKDLFEGKDV
+568 EKQYIKDLLEGKDV
-582 SISEIRLQKLP
+582 SISEVRLQQLP

-673 ESFERYTNKGEKG
+673 ESFGRYINKGEKG
-686 FTIYAPSEYKIKD
+686 FTIYAPSEHKVKD

-704 VLDKDGKVKTNI
+704 VLDEDGKVKTNI

-731 KELSLNS
+731 KKLSLNS

-765 IVFVHKEL
+765 IVFVDKEL
-773 MPTAYGSYTPAKNT
+773 MPRAYGSYTPAKNT

-915 SQKAQEVTSEKKFP
+915 SQKTQEVMPEKKFP
-929 RQPAM
+929 TQPAM

>member
-16 VANSLGMNMLKSS
+16 VANSLDMNMLKSS

-62 QMIQTLRGVSFRE
+62 QMVQTLRGVSFRE
-75 AINYLDTGN
+75 AINYLDTGQ
-84 FEEAKVQEVTR
+84 FGEAKVQEVTR

-331 EVLIVQKKLEKSKG
+331 EVLIVQKKLEKRKG
-345 EINVE
+345 EINME
-350 QNTENKTIEELN
+350 QNTGNKTREE
-362 APFFNAEILDAY
+362 F
-374 VEEVMQY
+374 
-381 YTKDITKADYLF
+381 
-393 PDGRMVSSW
+393 
-402 EYGLRG
+402 
-408 SDHRTIRNYFDAM
+408 
-421 EQPQLDILDNHPRDF
+421 
-436 WNLIHNG
+436 
-443 LGAVRLTPETQVA
+443 
-456 LILEGQKLTPIQ
+456 LE
-468 QEILKNST
+468 
-476 FTVEVYQESKEITP
+476 
-490 EYLKKLG
+490 
-497 VDYKFEKEKTSNFG
+497 
-511 SKEEQK
+511 
-517 VSLQKLVDS
+517 KLVDS
-526 KKINQ
+526 KKLTQWTKNQ
-531 WQKQPE
+531 Q
-537 YYFVKGLRKVAV
+537 YYFVKGLKKVAV
-549 KLENGRL
+549 KLENGKL

-568 EKQYIKDLFEGKDV
+568 EKQYIKDLLEGKDV
-582 SISEIRLQKLP
+582 SISEIRLQQLP
-593 ENTPKEEKEKIIIEN
+593 DNTSKEEKEKIIIEN
-608 LAYGNDAKGLNE
+608 LAYGNDVKGLNE

-673 ESFERYTNKGEKG
+673 ESFERYINKGEKG
-686 FTIYAPSEYKIKD
+686 FTIYAPSEYKVKD

-765 IVFVHKEL
+765 IVFVDKEL
-773 MPTAYGSYTPAKNT
+773 MPIAYGSYTPAKNT

-825 ELHAESIAYVTSKYL
+825 ELHAESIAYVTSKHL

-870 KIHNDA
+870 KIHSDA

-893 EVTKDKFQSKI
+893 EITRDKFQSKI

-915 SQKAQEVTSEKKFP
+915 SQKTQEVMPEKKFP

>member
-48 MFRWYSKDIGGDVI
+48 MFRCYSKDIGGDVI
-62 QMIQTLRGVSFRE
+62 QMVQTLRGVSFRE
-75 AINYLDTGN
+75 AINYLDTGH

-115 LKEIRGLSDN
+115 LKEVRGLSDN
-125 TIDFFLKEKA
+125 TIDFFLKEQA

-158 DNQNIIGGTLQGIV
+158 DNKNIIGGTLQGIV

-188 YNSDGTAGV
+188 YNSDGTSGV

-251 IITDEVRKKTLDFSN
+251 IITDEARRKTLDFSN
-266 AVGYMNFIIN
+266 AVGYMNFIIK
-276 DTDYFDDNKNTDVIT
+276 DTDYFDHNKNTDVIT

-308 KIGLKFQTEL
+308 KIGLKFQTEI

-345 EINVE
+345 EINME
-350 QNTENKTIEELN
+350 QNKGNKAREE
-362 APFFNAEILDAY
+362 F
-374 VEEVMQY
+374 
-381 YTKDITKADYLF
+381 
-393 PDGRMVSSW
+393 
-402 EYGLRG
+402 
-408 SDHRTIRNYFDAM
+408 
-421 EQPQLDILDNHPRDF
+421 
-436 WNLIHNG
+436 
-443 LGAVRLTPETQVA
+443 
-456 LILEGQKLTPIQ
+456 LE
-468 QEILKNST
+468 
-476 FTVEVYQESKEITP
+476 
-490 EYLKKLG
+490 
-497 VDYKFEKEKTSNFG
+497 
-511 SKEEQK
+511 
-517 VSLQKLVDS
+517 KLVDS
-526 KKINQ
+526 KKLTQWTKNQ
-531 WQKQPE
+531 Q
-537 YYFVKGLRKVAV
+537 YYFVKGLKKVAV
-549 KLENGRL
+549 KLENGEL

-568 EKQYIKDLFEGKDV
+568 EKQYIKNLLEGKDV
-582 SISEIRLQKLP
+582 SISEIRLQQLP
-593 ENTPKEEKEKIIIEN
+593 ENTSKEEKEKIIIEN

-673 ESFERYTNKGEKG
+673 ESFGRYINKGEKG
-686 FTIYAPSEYKIKD
+686 FTIYAPSEHKVKD

-704 VLDKDGKVKTNI
+704 VLDEDGKVKTNI

-765 IVFVHKEL
+765 IVFVDKEL
-773 MPTAYGSYTPAKNT
+773 MPRAYGSYTPAKNT

-802 LIHELAHAKYQ
+802 LIHELVHAKYQ

-825 ELHAESIAYVTSKYL
+825 ELHAESIAYVTSKHL

-870 KIHNDA
+870 KIHSDA

-893 EVTKDKFQSKI
+893 EITRDKFQSKI

-915 SQKAQEVTSEKKFP
+915 SQKTQEVMPEKKFP

>member
-62 QMIQTLRGVSFRE
+62 QMVQTLRGVSFKE
-75 AINYLDTGN
+75 AINYLNTGH

-115 LKEIRGLSDN
+115 LKEVRGLSEN
-125 TIDFFLKEKA
+125 TIDFFLKEKV

-251 IITDEVRKKTLDFSN
+251 IITDEARRKTLDFSN
-266 AVGYMNFIIN
+266 AVDYMNFIIK
-276 DTDYFDDNKNTDVIT
+276 DTDYFDHNKNTDVIT

-331 EVLIVQKKLEKSKG
+331 EVLIVQKKLEKRKG
-345 EINVE
+345 EINME
-350 QNTENKTIEELN
+350 QNTGNKTREE
-362 APFFNAEILDAY
+362 F
-374 VEEVMQY
+374 
-381 YTKDITKADYLF
+381 
-393 PDGRMVSSW
+393 
-402 EYGLRG
+402 
-408 SDHRTIRNYFDAM
+408 
-421 EQPQLDILDNHPRDF
+421 
-436 WNLIHNG
+436 
-443 LGAVRLTPETQVA
+443 
-456 LILEGQKLTPIQ
+456 LE
-468 QEILKNST
+468 
-476 FTVEVYQESKEITP
+476 
-490 EYLKKLG
+490 
-497 VDYKFEKEKTSNFG
+497 
-511 SKEEQK
+511 
-517 VSLQKLVDS
+517 KLVDS
-526 KKINQ
+526 KKLNQ

-568 EKQYIKDLFEGKDV
+568 EKQYLKDLLEGKDV
-582 SISEIRLQKLP
+582 SISEIRLQQLP

-673 ESFERYTNKGEKG
+673 ESFERYINKGEKG
-686 FTIYAPSEYKIKD
+686 FTIYAPSEYKVKD

-750 IYKALKEIADKDNIK
+750 IYKALKETADKDNIK
-765 IVFVHKEL
+765 IVFVDKEL
-773 MPTAYGSYTPAKNT
+773 MPRAYGSYTPAKNT

-825 ELHAESIAYVTSKYL
+825 ELHAESIAYVTSKHL

-904 ERAIEKQKEKI
+904 ERAIDKQREKI

-929 RQPAM
+929 TQRAM
-934 KN
+934 KS

>member
-62 QMIQTLRGVSFRE
+62 QMVQTLRGVSFKE
-75 AINYLDTGN
+75 AINYLNTGH

-115 LKEIRGLSDN
+115 LKDVRGLSEN
-125 TIDFFLKEKA
+125 TIDFFLKEQA

-243 VARYLTEH
+243 VARYLIEH
-251 IITDEVRKKTLDFSN
+251 IITDEARRKTLDFSN
-266 AVGYMNFIIN
+266 AVGYMNFIIK
-276 DTDYFDDNKNTDVIT
+276 DTDYFDHNKNTDVIT

-331 EVLIVQKKLEKSKG
+331 EVLIVQKKLEKRKG
-345 EINVE
+345 EINME
-350 QNTENKTIEELN
+350 QNTGNKTREE
-362 APFFNAEILDAY
+362 F
-374 VEEVMQY
+374 
-381 YTKDITKADYLF
+381 
-393 PDGRMVSSW
+393 
-402 EYGLRG
+402 
-408 SDHRTIRNYFDAM
+408 
-421 EQPQLDILDNHPRDF
+421 
-436 WNLIHNG
+436 
-443 LGAVRLTPETQVA
+443 
-456 LILEGQKLTPIQ
+456 LE
-468 QEILKNST
+468 
-476 FTVEVYQESKEITP
+476 
-490 EYLKKLG
+490 
-497 VDYKFEKEKTSNFG
+497 
-511 SKEEQK
+511 
-517 VSLQKLVDS
+517 KLVDS
-526 KKINQ
+526 KKLTQWTKNQ
-531 WQKQPE
+531 Q
-537 YYFVKGLRKVAV
+537 YYFVKGLKKVAV
-549 KLENGRL
+549 KLENGKL

-568 EKQYIKDLFEGKDV
+568 EKQYIKDLLEGKDV
-582 SISEIRLQKLP
+582 SISEIRLQQLP
-593 ENTPKEEKEKIIIEN
+593 DNTSKEEKEKIIIEN
-608 LAYGNDAKGLNE
+608 LAYGNDVKGLNE

-663 TLIAGAKKWN
+663 TLIAGTKKWN
-673 ESFERYTNKGEKG
+673 ESFERYINKGEKG
-686 FTIYAPSEYKIKD
+686 FTIYAPSEYKVKD

-765 IVFVHKEL
+765 IVFVDKEL
-773 MPTAYGSYTPAKNT
+773 MPRAYGSHTPAKNT

-825 ELHAESIAYVTSKYL
+825 ELHAESIAYVTSKHL

-857 DRKDFTDLDRVID
+857 DRKDFTDLDKVID

-893 EVTKDKFQSKI
+893 EITRDKFQSKI
-904 ERAIEKQKEKI
+904 ERAIDKQREKI

-929 RQPAM
+929 TQPAM

>member
-135 LALVNRKYQDGYSEQ
+135 LALVNRKYKDGYSEQ

-203 KADRLIFFEAPI
+203 KANRLIFFEAPI

-251 IITDEVRKKTLDFSN
+251 IITDEARRKTLDFSN
-266 AVGYMNFIIN
+266 AVDYMNFIIK
-276 DTDYFDDNKNTDVIT
+276 DTDYFDHNKNTDVIT

-331 EVLIVQKKLEKSKG
+331 EVLIVQKKLEKRKG
-345 EINVE
+345 EINME
-350 QNTENKTIEELN
+350 QNTGNKTREE
-362 APFFNAEILDAY
+362 F
-374 VEEVMQY
+374 
-381 YTKDITKADYLF
+381 
-393 PDGRMVSSW
+393 
-402 EYGLRG
+402 
-408 SDHRTIRNYFDAM
+408 
-421 EQPQLDILDNHPRDF
+421 
-436 WNLIHNG
+436 
-443 LGAVRLTPETQVA
+443 
-456 LILEGQKLTPIQ
+456 LE
-468 QEILKNST
+468 
-476 FTVEVYQESKEITP
+476 
-490 EYLKKLG
+490 
-497 VDYKFEKEKTSNFG
+497 
-511 SKEEQK
+511 
-517 VSLQKLVDS
+517 KLVDS
-526 KKINQ
+526 KKLTQWTKNQ
-531 WQKQPE
+531 Q
-537 YYFVKGLRKVAV
+537 YYFVKGLKKVAV
-549 KLENGRL
+549 KLENGKL

-568 EKQYIKDLFEGKDV
+568 EKQYIKDLLEGKDV
-582 SISEIRLQKLP
+582 SISEIRLQQLP
-593 ENTPKEEKEKIIIEN
+593 DNTSKEEKEKIIIEN
-608 LAYGNDAKGLNE
+608 LAYGNDVKGLNE

-673 ESFERYTNKGEKG
+673 ESFERYINKGEKG
-686 FTIYAPSEYKIKD
+686 FTIYAPSEYKVKD

-704 VLDKDGKVKTNI
+704 VLDEDGKVKTNI

-765 IVFVHKEL
+765 IVFVDKEL
-773 MPTAYGSYTPAKNT
+773 MPRAYGSYTPAKNT

-825 ELHAESIAYVTSKYL
+825 ELHAESIAYVTSKHL

-870 KIHNDA
+870 KIHSDA

-893 EVTKDKFQSKI
+893 EITRDKFQSKI

-915 SQKAQEVTSEKKFP
+915 SQKTQEVTSEKKFP
-929 RQPAM
+929 TQRAM

>member
-62 QMIQTLRGVSFRE
+62 QMVQTLRGVSFRE
-75 AINYLDTGN
+75 AINYLNTGH

-115 LKEIRGLSDN
+115 LKEVRGLSEN
-125 TIDFFLKEKA
+125 TIDFFLKEQA

-158 DNQNIIGGTLQGIV
+158 NNRNIIGGSLQGIEADK
-172 PNKDRYEGKGY
+172 NRYKGKGY

-224 KHNLNNVKLISMDG
+224 KNNLNNVKLISMDG

-251 IITDEVRKKTLDFSN
+251 IITDEARRKTLDFSN
-266 AVGYMNFIIN
+266 AVGYMNFIIK
-276 DTDYFDDNKNTDVIT
+276 DTDYFDANKNTDVIT

-318 PPQLKN
+318 PPQLEN

-345 EINVE
+345 ETNVE
-350 QNTENKTIEELN
+350 QNTGNKTRE
-362 APFFNAEILDAY
+362 EIL
-374 VEEVMQY
+374 E
-381 YTKDITKADYLF
+381 
-393 PDGRMVSSW
+393 
-402 EYGLRG
+402 
-408 SDHRTIRNYFDAM
+408 
-421 EQPQLDILDNHPRDF
+421 
-436 WNLIHNG
+436 
-443 LGAVRLTPETQVA
+443 
-456 LILEGQKLTPIQ
+456 
-468 QEILKNST
+468 
-476 FTVEVYQESKEITP
+476 
-490 EYLKKLG
+490 
-497 VDYKFEKEKTSNFG
+497 
-511 SKEEQK
+511 
-517 VSLQKLVDS
+517 KLVDS
-526 KKINQ
+526 KKLTQWTKNQ
-531 WQKQPE
+531 Q
-537 YYFVKGLRKVAV
+537 YYFVKGLKKVAV
-549 KLENGRL
+549 KLENGEL

-568 EKQYIKDLFEGKDV
+568 EKQYIKNLLEGKDV
-582 SISEIRLQKLP
+582 SISEIRLQQLP

-673 ESFERYTNKGEKG
+673 ESFGRYINKGEKG
-686 FTIYAPSEYKIKD
+686 FTIYAPSEHKVKD

-704 VLDKDGKVKTNI
+704 VLDEDGKVKTNI

-744 VENYVD
+744 VENYVN

-765 IVFVHKEL
+765 IVFVDKEL
-773 MPTAYGSYTPAKNT
+773 MPRAYGSYTPAKNT

-813 SKIITTEEYALN
+813 SKTITTEEYALN
-825 ELHAESIAYVTSKYL
+825 ELHAESIAYVTSKHL
-840 GLDTSK
+840 GLDTSR

-857 DRKDFTDLDRVID
+857 DRKDFTDLDKVID

-893 EVTKDKFQSKI
+893 EITRDKFQSKI
-904 ERAIEKQKEKI
+904 ERAIDKQREKI

-929 RQPAM
+929 TQRAM

>member
-62 QMIQTLRGVSFRE
+62 QMVQTLRGVSFKE
-75 AINYLDTGN
+75 AINYLNTGH
-84 FEEAKVQEVTR
+84 FEEAIVQEVTR

-102 EKYETDFD
+102 EKYETNFD

-115 LKEIRGLSDN
+115 LKELRGLSDE

-158 DNQNIIGGTLQGIV
+158 NNQNIIGGSLQGIEA
-172 PNKDRYEGKGY
+172 NKNRYEGKGY

-224 KHNLNNVKLISMDG
+224 KNNLNNVKLISMDG

-251 IITDEVRKKTLDFSN
+251 IITDEVRRKTLDFSN
-266 AVGYMNFIIN
+266 AVGYMNFIIK
-276 DTDYFDDNKNTDVIT
+276 DTDYFDHNKNIDVIT
-291 LAVDNDSAG
+291 LAVDNDNAG

-318 PPQLKN
+318 PPQLEN

-345 EINVE
+345 ETNME
-350 QNTENKTIEELN
+350 QNTGNKTRE
-362 APFFNAEILDAY
+362 EIL
-374 VEEVMQY
+374 E
-381 YTKDITKADYLF
+381 
-393 PDGRMVSSW
+393 
-402 EYGLRG
+402 
-408 SDHRTIRNYFDAM
+408 
-421 EQPQLDILDNHPRDF
+421 
-436 WNLIHNG
+436 
-443 LGAVRLTPETQVA
+443 
-456 LILEGQKLTPIQ
+456 
-468 QEILKNST
+468 
-476 FTVEVYQESKEITP
+476 
-490 EYLKKLG
+490 
-497 VDYKFEKEKTSNFG
+497 
-511 SKEEQK
+511 
-517 VSLQKLVDS
+517 KLVDS
-526 KKINQ
+526 KKLTQWTKNQ
-531 WQKQPE
+531 Q
-537 YYFVKGLRKVAV
+537 YYFVKGLKKVAV
-549 KLENGRL
+549 KLENGEL

-582 SISEIRLQKLP
+582 SISEIRLQQLP

-620 HLKMGLKEYVN
+620 HLKNGLKEYVN

-673 ESFERYTNKGEKG
+673 ESFERYINKGEKG
-686 FTIYAPSEYKIKD
+686 FTIYAPSEYKVKD

-765 IVFVHKEL
+765 IVFVDKEL

-870 KIHNDA
+870 KIHNDT

-904 ERAIEKQKEKI
+904 ERVIEKQREKI
-915 SQKAQEVTSEKKFP
+915 SQKTQEVMPEKKFP

>member
-34 WDEHDSFKINTSKN
+34 WDEHDSFKINISKN

-251 IITDEVRKKTLDFSN
+251 IITDEARKKTLDFSN
-266 AVGYMNFIIN
+266 AVGYMNFIIK
-276 DTDYFDDNKNTDVIT
+276 DTDYFDHNKNTDVIT

-345 EINVE
+345 EINME
-350 QNTENKTIEELN
+350 QNIGNKTGE
-362 APFFNAEILDAY
+362 EIL
-374 VEEVMQY
+374 E
-381 YTKDITKADYLF
+381 
-393 PDGRMVSSW
+393 
-402 EYGLRG
+402 
-408 SDHRTIRNYFDAM
+408 
-421 EQPQLDILDNHPRDF
+421 
-436 WNLIHNG
+436 
-443 LGAVRLTPETQVA
+443 
-456 LILEGQKLTPIQ
+456 
-468 QEILKNST
+468 
-476 FTVEVYQESKEITP
+476 
-490 EYLKKLG
+490 
-497 VDYKFEKEKTSNFG
+497 
-511 SKEEQK
+511 
-517 VSLQKLVDS
+517 KLVDS
-526 KKINQ
+526 KKLTQWTKNQ
-531 WQKQPE
+531 Q
-537 YYFVKGLRKVAV
+537 YYFVKGLKKVAV
-549 KLENGRL
+549 KLENGEL

-568 EKQYIKDLFEGKDV
+568 EKQYIKDLLEGKDV
-582 SISEIRLQKLP
+582 SISEIRLQQLP

-673 ESFERYTNKGEKG
+673 ESFERYINKGEKG
-686 FTIYAPSEYKIKD
+686 FTIYAPSEYKVKD

-765 IVFVHKEL
+765 IVFVDKEL
-773 MPTAYGSYTPAKNT
+773 MPRAYGSYTPAKNT

-825 ELHAESIAYVTSKYL
+825 ELHAESIAYVTSKHL

-870 KIHNDA
+870 KIHSDA

-915 SQKAQEVTSEKKFP
+915 SQKIQEVMPEKKFP
-929 RQPAM
+929 TQPAM

>member
-75 AINYLDTGN
+75 AINYLDTGH

-135 LALVNRKYQDGYSEQ
+135 LALVNRKYKDGYSEQ

-251 IITDEVRKKTLDFSN
+251 IITDEARRKTLDFSN
-266 AVGYMNFIIN
+266 AVDYMNFIIK
-276 DTDYFDDNKNTDVIT
+276 DTDYFDHNKNTDVIT

-331 EVLIVQKKLEKSKG
+331 EVLIVQKKLEKRKG
-345 EINVE
+345 EINME
-350 QNTENKTIEELN
+350 QNTGNKTREE
-362 APFFNAEILDAY
+362 F
-374 VEEVMQY
+374 
-381 YTKDITKADYLF
+381 
-393 PDGRMVSSW
+393 
-402 EYGLRG
+402 
-408 SDHRTIRNYFDAM
+408 
-421 EQPQLDILDNHPRDF
+421 
-436 WNLIHNG
+436 
-443 LGAVRLTPETQVA
+443 
-456 LILEGQKLTPIQ
+456 LE
-468 QEILKNST
+468 
-476 FTVEVYQESKEITP
+476 
-490 EYLKKLG
+490 
-497 VDYKFEKEKTSNFG
+497 
-511 SKEEQK
+511 
-517 VSLQKLVDS
+517 KLVDS
-526 KKINQ
+526 KKLTQWTKNQ
-531 WQKQPE
+531 Q
-537 YYFVKGLRKVAV
+537 YYFVKGLKKVAV
-549 KLENGRL
+549 KLENGKL

-568 EKQYIKDLFEGKDV
+568 EKQYIKDLLEGKDV
-582 SISEIRLQKLP
+582 SISEIRLQQLP
-593 ENTPKEEKEKIIIEN
+593 DNTSKEEKEKIIIEN
-608 LAYGNDAKGLNE
+608 LAYGNDVKGLNE

-673 ESFERYTNKGEKG
+673 ESFERYINKGEKG
-686 FTIYAPSEYKIKD
+686 FTIYAPSEYKVKD

-765 IVFVHKEL
+765 IVFVDKEL
-773 MPTAYGSYTPAKNT
+773 MPRAYGSYTPAKNT

-825 ELHAESIAYVTSKYL
+825 ELHAESIAYVTSKHL

-870 KIHNDA
+870 KIHSDA

-893 EVTKDKFQSKI
+893 EITRDKFQSKI

-915 SQKAQEVTSEKKFP
+915 SQKTQEVISEKKFP
-929 RQPAM
+929 TQRAM

>member
-62 QMIQTLRGVSFRE
+62 QMVQTLRGVSFRE
-75 AINYLDTGN
+75 AINYLDTGH

-115 LKEIRGLSDN
+115 LKEVRGLSEN
-125 TIDFFLKEKA
+125 TIDFFLKEKV
-135 LALVNRKYQDGYSEQ
+135 LALVNRKYKDGYSEQ
-150 VLVFKYFD
+150 VLVFKYFY
-158 DNQNIIGGTLQGIV
+158 DNKSIIGGTLQGIV
-172 PNKDRYEGKGY
+172 PNKARYEGKGY

-224 KHNLNNVKLISMDG
+224 KHNLNNVKLVSMDG

-251 IITDEVRKKTLDFSN
+251 IITDEARKKTLDFSN
-266 AVGYMNFIIN
+266 AVGYMNFIIK
-276 DTDYFDDNKNTDVIT
+276 DTDYFDGNKNADVIT

-331 EVLIVQKKLEKSKG
+331 EVLIVQKKLEKRKG
-345 EINVE
+345 EINME
-350 QNTENKTIEELN
+350 QNTGNKTREE
-362 APFFNAEILDAY
+362 F
-374 VEEVMQY
+374 
-381 YTKDITKADYLF
+381 
-393 PDGRMVSSW
+393 
-402 EYGLRG
+402 
-408 SDHRTIRNYFDAM
+408 
-421 EQPQLDILDNHPRDF
+421 
-436 WNLIHNG
+436 
-443 LGAVRLTPETQVA
+443 
-456 LILEGQKLTPIQ
+456 LE
-468 QEILKNST
+468 
-476 FTVEVYQESKEITP
+476 
-490 EYLKKLG
+490 
-497 VDYKFEKEKTSNFG
+497 
-511 SKEEQK
+511 
-517 VSLQKLVDS
+517 KLVDS
-526 KKINQ
+526 KKLTQWTKNQ
-531 WQKQPE
+531 Q
-537 YYFVKGLRKVAV
+537 YYFVKGLKKVAV
-549 KLENGRL
+549 KLENGKL

-568 EKQYIKDLFEGKDV
+568 EKQYIKDLLEGKDV
-582 SISEIRLQKLP
+582 SISEIRLQQLP
-593 ENTPKEEKEKIIIEN
+593 DNTSKEEKEKIIIEN
-608 LAYGNDAKGLNE
+608 LAYGNDVKGLNE

-673 ESFERYTNKGEKG
+673 ESFERYINKGEKG
-686 FTIYAPSEYKIKD
+686 FTIYAPSEYKVKD

-765 IVFVHKEL
+765 IVFVDKEL
-773 MPTAYGSYTPAKNT
+773 MPRAYGSYTPAKNT

-825 ELHAESIAYVTSKYL
+825 ELHAESIAYVTSKHL

-915 SQKAQEVTSEKKFP
+915 SQKTQEVMPEKKFP
-929 RQPAM
+929 TQPAM

>member
-62 QMIQTLRGVSFRE
+62 QMVQTLRGVSFRE
-75 AINYLDTGN
+75 AINYLDTGH

-102 EKYETDFD
+102 EKYETNFD

-115 LKEIRGLSDN
+115 LKEVRGLSDN
-125 TIDFFLKEKA
+125 TIDFFLKEQA

-158 DNQNIIGGTLQGIV
+158 ENQNIIGGTLQGIV

-243 VARYLTEH
+243 IARYLTEH
-251 IITDEVRKKTLDFSN
+251 IITDEAMKKTLDFSN
-266 AVGYMNFIIN
+266 AVGYMNFIIKE
-276 DTDYFDDNKNTDVIT
+276 TDYFDGNKNADVIT

-345 EINVE
+345 EINME

-362 APFFNAEILDAY
+362 APFFN
-374 VEEVMQY
+374 
-381 YTKDITKADYLF
+381 
-393 PDGRMVSSW
+393 
-402 EYGLRG
+402 
-408 SDHRTIRNYFDAM
+408 
-421 EQPQLDILDNHPRDF
+421 
-436 WNLIHNG
+436 
-443 LGAVRLTPETQVA
+443 
-456 LILEGQKLTPIQ
+456 
-468 QEILKNST
+468 
-476 FTVEVYQESKEITP
+476 
-490 EYLKKLG
+490 
-497 VDYKFEKEKTSNFG
+497 KEKVSNFD
-511 SKEEQK
+511 SKQEQS
-517 VSLQKLVDS
+517 VNLQKLVDS
-526 KKINQ
+526 KKLTQWTKNQ
-531 WQKQPE
+531 Q
-537 YYFVKGLRKVAV
+537 YYFVKGLKKVAV
-549 KLENGRL
+549 KLENGEL

-568 EKQYIKDLFEGKDV
+568 EKQYIKDLLEGKDV
-582 SISEIRLQKLP
+582 SISEIRLQQLP
-593 ENTPKEEKEKIIIEN
+593 DNTPKEEKEKIIIEN

-673 ESFERYTNKGEKG
+673 ESFERYINKGEKG
-686 FTIYAPSEYKIKD
+686 FTIYAPSEYKVKD

-750 IYKALKEIADKDNIK
+750 IYKVLKEIADKDNIK
-765 IVFVHKEL
+765 IVFVDKEL
-773 MPTAYGSYTPAKNT
+773 MPRAYGSYTPAKNT

-825 ELHAESIAYVTSKYL
+825 ELHAESIAYVTSKHL

-904 ERAIEKQKEKI
+904 ERAIDKQREKI

-929 RQPAM
+929 TQRAM

>member
-62 QMIQTLRGVSFRE
+62 QMVQTLRGVSFKE
-75 AINYLDTGN
+75 AINYLDTGH

-115 LKEIRGLSDN
+115 LKEVRGLSEN
-125 TIDFFLKEKA
+125 TIDFFLKEQA

-251 IITDEVRKKTLDFSN
+251 IITDEARRKTLDFSN
-266 AVGYMNFIIN
+266 AVGYMNFIIK
-276 DTDYFDDNKNTDVIT
+276 DTDYFDHNKNIDVIT

-331 EVLIVQKKLEKSKG
+331 EVLIVQKKLERRKG
-345 EINVE
+345 EINME
-350 QNTENKTIEELN
+350 QNTGNKTREE
-362 APFFNAEILDAY
+362 F
-374 VEEVMQY
+374 
-381 YTKDITKADYLF
+381 
-393 PDGRMVSSW
+393 
-402 EYGLRG
+402 
-408 SDHRTIRNYFDAM
+408 
-421 EQPQLDILDNHPRDF
+421 
-436 WNLIHNG
+436 
-443 LGAVRLTPETQVA
+443 
-456 LILEGQKLTPIQ
+456 LE
-468 QEILKNST
+468 
-476 FTVEVYQESKEITP
+476 
-490 EYLKKLG
+490 
-497 VDYKFEKEKTSNFG
+497 
-511 SKEEQK
+511 
-517 VSLQKLVDS
+517 KLVDS
-526 KKINQ
+526 KKLTQWTKNQ
-531 WQKQPE
+531 Q
-537 YYFVKGLRKVAV
+537 YYFVKGLKKVAV
-549 KLENGRL
+549 KLENGKL

-568 EKQYIKDLFEGKDV
+568 EKQYIKDLLEGKDV
-582 SISEIRLQKLP
+582 SISEIRLQQLP
-593 ENTPKEEKEKIIIEN
+593 DNTSKEEKEKIIIEN
-608 LAYGNDAKGLNE
+608 LAYGNDVKGLNE

-673 ESFERYTNKGEKG
+673 ESFERYINKGEKG
-686 FTIYAPSEYKIKD
+686 FTIYAPSEYKVKD

-765 IVFVHKEL
+765 IVFVDKEL
-773 MPTAYGSYTPAKNT
+773 MPRAYGSYTPAKNT

-825 ELHAESIAYVTSKYL
+825 ELHAESIAYVTSKHL

-870 KIHNDA
+870 KIHSDA

-893 EVTKDKFQSKI
+893 EITRDKFQSKI

-915 SQKAQEVTSEKKFP
+915 SQKTQEVMPEKKFP

>member
-34 WDEHDSFKINTSKN
+34 WDKHDSFKINTSKN

-62 QMIQTLRGVSFRE
+62 QMVQTLRGVSFRE
-75 AINYLDTGN
+75 AINYLNTGH

-102 EKYETDFD
+102 EKYETDFY

-115 LKEIRGLSDN
+115 LKEVRGLSEN
-125 TIDFFLKEKA
+125 TIDFFLKEQV
-135 LALVNRKYQDGYSEQ
+135 LALVNRKYQDGYYEQ

-158 DNQNIIGGTLQGIV
+158 ENKNIIGGTLQGIV

-238 LKEST
+238 LKERT

-251 IITDEVRKKTLDFSN
+251 IITDEARRKTLDFSN
-266 AVGYMNFIIN
+266 AVGYMNFIIK
-276 DTDYFDDNKNTDVIT
+276 DTDYFDGNKNADVIT

-318 PPQLKN
+318 PPQLEN

-345 EINVE
+345 EINMK
-350 QNTENKTIEELN
+350 QNTGNKTRE
-362 APFFNAEILDAY
+362 EIL
-374 VEEVMQY
+374 E
-381 YTKDITKADYLF
+381 
-393 PDGRMVSSW
+393 
-402 EYGLRG
+402 
-408 SDHRTIRNYFDAM
+408 
-421 EQPQLDILDNHPRDF
+421 
-436 WNLIHNG
+436 
-443 LGAVRLTPETQVA
+443 
-456 LILEGQKLTPIQ
+456 
-468 QEILKNST
+468 
-476 FTVEVYQESKEITP
+476 
-490 EYLKKLG
+490 
-497 VDYKFEKEKTSNFG
+497 
-511 SKEEQK
+511 
-517 VSLQKLVDS
+517 KLVDS
-526 KKINQ
+526 KKLTQWTKNQ
-531 WQKQPE
+531 Q
-537 YYFVKGLRKVAV
+537 YYFVKGLKKVAV
-549 KLENGRL
+549 KLENGEL

-568 EKQYIKDLFEGKDV
+568 EKQYIKNLLEGKDV
-582 SISEIRLQKLP
+582 SISEIRLQQLP
-593 ENTPKEEKEKIIIEN
+593 ENTPNEEKEKIIIEN

-673 ESFERYTNKGEKG
+673 ESFGRYINKGEKG
-686 FTIYAPSEYKIKD
+686 FTIYAPSEHKVKD
-699 LNGDF
+699 LNGNF
-704 VLDKDGKVKTNI
+704 ILDEDGKVKTNI

-750 IYKALKEIADKDNIK
+750 IYKALKEIADKDNIN
-765 IVFVHKEL
+765 IVFVDKEL
-773 MPTAYGSYTPAKNT
+773 MPRAYGSYTPAKNK

-825 ELHAESIAYVTSKYL
+825 ELHAESIAYVTSKHL

-893 EVTKDKFQSKI
+893 EVIKDKFQSKI

-915 SQKAQEVTSEKKFP
+915 SQKTQEVMPEKKFP
-929 RQPAM
+929 TQPAM

>member
-62 QMIQTLRGVSFRE
+62 QMVQTLRGVSFRE
-75 AINYLDTGN
+75 AINYLDTGH

-115 LKEIRGLSDN
+115 LKEVRGLSDE

-135 LALVNRKYQDGYSEQ
+135 LALVNRKYKDGYSEQ

-203 KADRLIFFEAPI
+203 KANRLIFFEAPI

-251 IITDEVRKKTLDFSN
+251 IITDEARRKTLDFSN
-266 AVGYMNFIIN
+266 AVDYMNFIIK
-276 DTDYFDDNKNTDVIT
+276 DTDYFDHNKNTDVIT

-331 EVLIVQKKLEKSKG
+331 EVLIVQKKLEKRKG
-345 EINVE
+345 EINME
-350 QNTENKTIEELN
+350 QNTGNKTREE
-362 APFFNAEILDAY
+362 F
-374 VEEVMQY
+374 
-381 YTKDITKADYLF
+381 
-393 PDGRMVSSW
+393 
-402 EYGLRG
+402 
-408 SDHRTIRNYFDAM
+408 
-421 EQPQLDILDNHPRDF
+421 
-436 WNLIHNG
+436 
-443 LGAVRLTPETQVA
+443 
-456 LILEGQKLTPIQ
+456 LE
-468 QEILKNST
+468 
-476 FTVEVYQESKEITP
+476 
-490 EYLKKLG
+490 
-497 VDYKFEKEKTSNFG
+497 
-511 SKEEQK
+511 
-517 VSLQKLVDS
+517 KLVDS
-526 KKINQ
+526 KKLTQWTKNQ
-531 WQKQPE
+531 Q
-537 YYFVKGLRKVAV
+537 YYFVKGLKKVAV
-549 KLENGRL
+549 KLENGKL

-568 EKQYIKDLFEGKDV
+568 EKQYIKDLLEGKDV
-582 SISEIRLQKLP
+582 SISEIRLQQLP
-593 ENTPKEEKEKIIIEN
+593 DNTSKEEKEKIIIEN
-608 LAYGNDAKGLNE
+608 LAYGNDVKGLNE

-673 ESFERYTNKGEKG
+673 ESFERYINKGEKG
-686 FTIYAPSEYKIKD
+686 FTIYAPSEYKVKD

-765 IVFVHKEL
+765 IVFVDKEL
-773 MPTAYGSYTPAKNT
+773 MPRAYGSYTPAKNT

-825 ELHAESIAYVTSKYL
+825 ELHAESIAYVTSKHL

-870 KIHNDA
+870 KIHSDA

-893 EVTKDKFQSKI
+893 EITRDKFQSKI

-915 SQKAQEVTSEKKFP
+915 SQKTQEVTSEKKFP
-929 RQPAM
+929 TQRAM

>member
-62 QMIQTLRGVSFRE
+62 QMVQTLRGVSFRE
-75 AINYLDTGN
+75 AINYLDTGH

-115 LKEIRGLSDN
+115 LKEVRGLSDE

-135 LALVNRKYQDGYSEQ
+135 LALVNRKYKDGYSEQ

-203 KADRLIFFEAPI
+203 KANRLIFFEAPI

-251 IITDEVRKKTLDFSN
+251 IITDEARRKTLDFSN
-266 AVGYMNFIIN
+266 AVDYMNFIIK
-276 DTDYFDDNKNTDVIT
+276 DTDYFDHNKNTDVIT

-331 EVLIVQKKLEKSKG
+331 EVLIVQKKLEKRKG
-345 EINVE
+345 EINME
-350 QNTENKTIEELN
+350 QNTGNKTREE
-362 APFFNAEILDAY
+362 F
-374 VEEVMQY
+374 
-381 YTKDITKADYLF
+381 
-393 PDGRMVSSW
+393 
-402 EYGLRG
+402 
-408 SDHRTIRNYFDAM
+408 
-421 EQPQLDILDNHPRDF
+421 
-436 WNLIHNG
+436 
-443 LGAVRLTPETQVA
+443 
-456 LILEGQKLTPIQ
+456 LE
-468 QEILKNST
+468 
-476 FTVEVYQESKEITP
+476 
-490 EYLKKLG
+490 
-497 VDYKFEKEKTSNFG
+497 
-511 SKEEQK
+511 
-517 VSLQKLVDS
+517 KLVDS
-526 KKINQ
+526 KKLTQWTKNQ
-531 WQKQPE
+531 Q
-537 YYFVKGLRKVAV
+537 YYFVKGLKKVAV
-549 KLENGRL
+549 KLENGKL

-568 EKQYIKDLFEGKDV
+568 EKQYIKDLLEGKDV
-582 SISEIRLQKLP
+582 SISEIRLQQLP
-593 ENTPKEEKEKIIIEN
+593 DNTSKEEKEKIIIEN
-608 LAYGNDAKGLNE
+608 LAYGNDVKGLNE
-620 HLKMGLKEYVN
+620 HLKMRLKEYVN

-673 ESFERYTNKGEKG
+673 ESFERYINKGEKG
-686 FTIYAPSEYKIKD
+686 FTIYAPSEYKVKD

-765 IVFVHKEL
+765 IVFVDKEL
-773 MPTAYGSYTPAKNT
+773 MPRAYGSYTPAKNT

-825 ELHAESIAYVTSKYL
+825 ELHAESIAYVTSKHL

-870 KIHNDA
+870 KIHSDA

-893 EVTKDKFQSKI
+893 EITKDKFQSKI
-904 ERAIEKQKEKI
+904 ERAIEKQKEKV
-915 SQKAQEVTSEKKFP
+915 SQKTQEVMPEKKFP

>member
-62 QMIQTLRGVSFRE
+62 QMVQTLRGVSFRE
-75 AINYLDTGN
+75 AINYLDTGH

-115 LKEIRGLSDN
+115 LKEVRGLSEN
-125 TIDFFLKEKA
+125 TIDFFLKEKV
-135 LALVNRKYQDGYSEQ
+135 LALVNRKYKDGYSEQ
-150 VLVFKYFD
+150 VLVFKCFD
-158 DNQNIIGGTLQGIV
+158 DNKSIIGGTLQGIV

-203 KADRLIFFEAPI
+203 KANRLIFFEAPI

-251 IITDEVRKKTLDFSN
+251 IITDEARRKTLDFSN
-266 AVGYMNFIIN
+266 AVDYMNFIIK
-276 DTDYFDDNKNTDVIT
+276 DTDYFDHNKNTDVIT

-331 EVLIVQKKLEKSKG
+331 EVLIVQKKLEKRKG
-345 EINVE
+345 EINME
-350 QNTENKTIEELN
+350 QNTGNKTREE
-362 APFFNAEILDAY
+362 F
-374 VEEVMQY
+374 
-381 YTKDITKADYLF
+381 
-393 PDGRMVSSW
+393 
-402 EYGLRG
+402 
-408 SDHRTIRNYFDAM
+408 
-421 EQPQLDILDNHPRDF
+421 
-436 WNLIHNG
+436 
-443 LGAVRLTPETQVA
+443 
-456 LILEGQKLTPIQ
+456 LE
-468 QEILKNST
+468 
-476 FTVEVYQESKEITP
+476 
-490 EYLKKLG
+490 
-497 VDYKFEKEKTSNFG
+497 
-511 SKEEQK
+511 
-517 VSLQKLVDS
+517 KLVDS
-526 KKINQ
+526 KKLTQWTKNQ
-531 WQKQPE
+531 Q
-537 YYFVKGLRKVAV
+537 YYFVKGLKKVAV
-549 KLENGRL
+549 KLENGKL

-568 EKQYIKDLFEGKDV
+568 EKQYIKDLLEGKDV
-582 SISEIRLQKLP
+582 SISEIRLQQLP
-593 ENTPKEEKEKIIIEN
+593 DNTSKEEKEKIIIEN
-608 LAYGNDAKGLNE
+608 LAYGNDVKGLNE

-673 ESFERYTNKGEKG
+673 ESFERYINKGEKG
-686 FTIYAPSEYKIKD
+686 FTIYAPSEYKVKD

-765 IVFVHKEL
+765 IVFVDKEL
-773 MPTAYGSYTPAKNT
+773 MPRAYGSYTPAKNT

-825 ELHAESIAYVTSKYL
+825 ELHAESIAYVTSKHL

-870 KIHNDA
+870 KIHSDA

-893 EVTKDKFQSKI
+893 EITRDKFQSKI

-915 SQKAQEVTSEKKFP
+915 SQKTQEVTSEKKFP
-929 RQPAM
+929 TQRAM

>member
-34 WDEHDSFKINTSKN
+34 WDEHDSFKINISKN

-251 IITDEVRKKTLDFSN
+251 IITDEARRKTLDFSN
-266 AVGYMNFIIN
+266 AVGYMNFIIK

-345 EINVE
+345 EINME
-350 QNTENKTIEELN
+350 QNIGNKTGE
-362 APFFNAEILDAY
+362 EIL
-374 VEEVMQY
+374 E
-381 YTKDITKADYLF
+381 
-393 PDGRMVSSW
+393 
-402 EYGLRG
+402 
-408 SDHRTIRNYFDAM
+408 
-421 EQPQLDILDNHPRDF
+421 
-436 WNLIHNG
+436 
-443 LGAVRLTPETQVA
+443 
-456 LILEGQKLTPIQ
+456 
-468 QEILKNST
+468 
-476 FTVEVYQESKEITP
+476 
-490 EYLKKLG
+490 
-497 VDYKFEKEKTSNFG
+497 
-511 SKEEQK
+511 
-517 VSLQKLVDS
+517 KLVDS
-526 KKINQ
+526 KKLTQWTKNQ
-531 WQKQPE
+531 Q
-537 YYFVKGLRKVAV
+537 YYFVKGLKKVAV
-549 KLENGRL
+549 KLENGEL

-568 EKQYIKDLFEGKDV
+568 EKQYIKDLLEGKDV
-582 SISEIRLQKLP
+582 SISEIRLQQLP

-673 ESFERYTNKGEKG
+673 ESFERYINKGEKG
-686 FTIYAPSEYKIKD
+686 FTIYAPSEYKVKD

-716 RFIPVKVFDVSQTNG
+716 HFIPVKVFDVSQTNG

-765 IVFVHKEL
+765 IVFVDKEL
-773 MPTAYGSYTPAKNT
+773 MPRAYGSYTPAKNT

-825 ELHAESIAYVTSKYL
+825 ELHAESIAYVTSKHL

-870 KIHNDA
+870 KIHSDA

-893 EVTKDKFQSKI
+893 EIARDKFQSKI

-915 SQKAQEVTSEKKFP
+915 SQKTQEVMPEKKFP

>member
-62 QMIQTLRGVSFRE
+62 QMVQTLRGVSFRE
-75 AINYLDTGN
+75 AINYLDTGH

-102 EKYETDFD
+102 EKYETNFD

-115 LKEIRGLSDN
+115 LKEVRGLSDN
-125 TIDFFLKEKA
+125 TIDFFLKEQA

-158 DNQNIIGGTLQGIV
+158 ENKNIIGGTLQGIV

-251 IITDEVRKKTLDFSN
+251 IITDEAMKKTLDFSN
-266 AVGYMNFIIN
+266 AVGYMNFIIK
-276 DTDYFDDNKNTDVIT
+276 DTDYFDGNKNADVIT

-345 EINVE
+345 EINME

-362 APFFNAEILDAY
+362 APFFN
-374 VEEVMQY
+374 
-381 YTKDITKADYLF
+381 
-393 PDGRMVSSW
+393 
-402 EYGLRG
+402 
-408 SDHRTIRNYFDAM
+408 
-421 EQPQLDILDNHPRDF
+421 
-436 WNLIHNG
+436 
-443 LGAVRLTPETQVA
+443 
-456 LILEGQKLTPIQ
+456 
-468 QEILKNST
+468 
-476 FTVEVYQESKEITP
+476 
-490 EYLKKLG
+490 
-497 VDYKFEKEKTSNFG
+497 KEKVNNFD
-511 SKEEQK
+511 SKQEQS
-517 VSLQKLVDS
+517 VNLQKLVDS
-526 KKINQ
+526 KKLNQ

-568 EKQYIKDLFEGKDV
+568 EKQYLKDLLEGKDV
-582 SISEIRLQKLP
+582 SISEIRLQQLP

-673 ESFERYTNKGEKG
+673 ESFERYINKGEKG
-686 FTIYAPSEYKIKD
+686 FTIYAPSEYKVKD

-765 IVFVHKEL
+765 IVFVDKEL
-773 MPTAYGSYTPAKNT
+773 MPRAYGSYTPAKNT

-825 ELHAESIAYVTSKYL
+825 ELHAESIAYVTSKHL

-904 ERAIEKQKEKI
+904 ERAIDKQREKI
-915 SQKAQEVTSEKKFP
+915 SQKTQEVMPEKKFP
-929 RQPAM
+929 TQPAM
-934 KN
+934 KH

>member
-9 KNMNILD
+9 KNINILD

-75 AINYLDTGN
+75 AINYLDTGH

-102 EKYETDFD
+102 EKYEIDFD

-115 LKEIRGLSDN
+115 LKEVRGLSEN
-125 TIDFFLKEKA
+125 TIDFFLKEQA

-158 DNQNIIGGTLQGIV
+158 DNKNIIGGTLQGIL

-251 IITDEVRKKTLDFSN
+251 IITDEARKKTLDFSN
-266 AVGYMNFIIN
+266 AVGYMNFIIK
-276 DTDYFDDNKNTDVIT
+276 DTDYFDHNKNTDVIT

-345 EINVE
+345 EINME
-350 QNTENKTIEELN
+350 QNIGNKTGE
-362 APFFNAEILDAY
+362 EIL
-374 VEEVMQY
+374 E
-381 YTKDITKADYLF
+381 
-393 PDGRMVSSW
+393 
-402 EYGLRG
+402 
-408 SDHRTIRNYFDAM
+408 
-421 EQPQLDILDNHPRDF
+421 
-436 WNLIHNG
+436 
-443 LGAVRLTPETQVA
+443 
-456 LILEGQKLTPIQ
+456 
-468 QEILKNST
+468 
-476 FTVEVYQESKEITP
+476 
-490 EYLKKLG
+490 
-497 VDYKFEKEKTSNFG
+497 
-511 SKEEQK
+511 
-517 VSLQKLVDS
+517 KLVDS
-526 KKINQ
+526 KKLTQWTKNQ
-531 WQKQPE
+531 Q
-537 YYFVKGLRKVAV
+537 YYFVKGLKKVAV
-549 KLENGRL
+549 KLENGEL

-568 EKQYIKDLFEGKDV
+568 EKQYIKDLLEGKDV
-582 SISEIRLQKLP
+582 SISEIRLQQLP

-673 ESFERYTNKGEKG
+673 ESFERYINKGEKG
-686 FTIYAPSEYKIKD
+686 FTIYAPSEYKVKD

-765 IVFVHKEL
+765 IVFVDKEL
-773 MPTAYGSYTPAKNT
+773 MPRAYGSYTPAKNT

-825 ELHAESIAYVTSKYL
+825 ELHAESIAYVTSKHL

-870 KIHNDA
+870 KIHSDA

-893 EVTKDKFQSKI
+893 EITRDKFQSKI

-915 SQKAQEVTSEKKFP
+915 SQKTQEVMPEKKFP

>member
-62 QMIQTLRGVSFRE
+62 QMVQTLRGVSFRE
-75 AINYLDTGN
+75 AINYLDTGH

-115 LKEIRGLSDN
+115 LKEVRGLSEN
-125 TIDFFLKEKA
+125 TIDFFLKEKV

-158 DNQNIIGGTLQGIV
+158 DNKSIIGGTLQGIV
-172 PNKDRYEGKGY
+172 PNKARYEGKGY

-251 IITDEVRKKTLDFSN
+251 IITDEARKKTLDFSN
-266 AVGYMNFIIN
+266 AVGYMNFIIK
-276 DTDYFDDNKNTDVIT
+276 DTDYFDHNKNTDVIT

-318 PPQLKN
+318 PSQLKN

-331 EVLIVQKKLEKSKG
+331 EVLIVQKKLEKRKG
-345 EINVE
+345 EINME
-350 QNTENKTIEELN
+350 QNTGNKTREE
-362 APFFNAEILDAY
+362 F
-374 VEEVMQY
+374 
-381 YTKDITKADYLF
+381 
-393 PDGRMVSSW
+393 
-402 EYGLRG
+402 
-408 SDHRTIRNYFDAM
+408 
-421 EQPQLDILDNHPRDF
+421 
-436 WNLIHNG
+436 
-443 LGAVRLTPETQVA
+443 
-456 LILEGQKLTPIQ
+456 LE
-468 QEILKNST
+468 
-476 FTVEVYQESKEITP
+476 
-490 EYLKKLG
+490 
-497 VDYKFEKEKTSNFG
+497 
-511 SKEEQK
+511 
-517 VSLQKLVDS
+517 KLVDS
-526 KKINQ
+526 KKLTQWTKNQ
-531 WQKQPE
+531 Q
-537 YYFVKGLRKVAV
+537 YYFVKGLKKVAV
-549 KLENGRL
+549 KLENGEL

-568 EKQYIKDLFEGKDV
+568 EKQYIKNLLEGKDV
-582 SISEIRLQKLP
+582 SISEVRLQQLP
-593 ENTPKEEKEKIIIEN
+593 DNTSKEEKEKIIIEN
-608 LAYGNDAKGLNE
+608 LAYGNDVKGLNE

-673 ESFERYTNKGEKG
+673 ESFERYINKGEKG
-686 FTIYAPSEYKIKD
+686 FTIYAPSEYKVKD

-765 IVFVHKEL
+765 IVFVDKEL
-773 MPTAYGSYTPAKNT
+773 MPRAYGSYTPAKNT

-825 ELHAESIAYVTSKYL
+825 ELHAESIAYVTSKHL

-870 KIHNDA
+870 KIHSDA

-904 ERAIEKQKEKI
+904 ERVIDKQREKI
-915 SQKAQEVTSEKKFP
+915 SQKAEEVTSEKKFP
-929 RQPAM
+929 TQRAM

>member
-62 QMIQTLRGVSFRE
+62 QMVQTLRGVSFRE
-75 AINYLDTGN
+75 AINYLDTGH

-115 LKEIRGLSDN
+115 LKEVRGLSDE
-125 TIDFFLKEKA
+125 TTDFFLKEKA
-135 LALVNRKYQDGYSEQ
+135 LALVNRKYKDGYSEQ

-203 KADRLIFFEAPI
+203 KANRLIFFEAPI

-243 VARYLTEH
+243 VARYLIEH
-251 IITDEVRKKTLDFSN
+251 IITDEARRKTLDFSN
-266 AVGYMNFIIN
+266 AVDYMNFIIK
-276 DTDYFDDNKNTDVIT
+276 DTDYFDHNKNTDVIT

-331 EVLIVQKKLEKSKG
+331 EVLIVQKKLEKRKG
-345 EINVE
+345 EINME
-350 QNTENKTIEELN
+350 QNTGNKTREE
-362 APFFNAEILDAY
+362 F
-374 VEEVMQY
+374 
-381 YTKDITKADYLF
+381 
-393 PDGRMVSSW
+393 
-402 EYGLRG
+402 
-408 SDHRTIRNYFDAM
+408 
-421 EQPQLDILDNHPRDF
+421 
-436 WNLIHNG
+436 
-443 LGAVRLTPETQVA
+443 
-456 LILEGQKLTPIQ
+456 
-468 QEILKNST
+468 LK
-476 FTVEVYQESKEITP
+476 
-490 EYLKKLG
+490 
-497 VDYKFEKEKTSNFG
+497 
-511 SKEEQK
+511 
-517 VSLQKLVDS
+517 KLVDS
-526 KKINQ
+526 KKLTQWTKNQ
-531 WQKQPE
+531 Q
-537 YYFVKGLRKVAV
+537 YYFVKGLKKVAV
-549 KLENGRL
+549 KLENGKL

-568 EKQYIKDLFEGKDV
+568 EKQYIKDLLEGKDV
-582 SISEIRLQKLP
+582 SISEIRLQQLP
-593 ENTPKEEKEKIIIEN
+593 DNTSKEEKEKIIIEN
-608 LAYGNDAKGLNE
+608 LAYGNDVKGLNE

-673 ESFERYTNKGEKG
+673 ESFERYINKGEKG
-686 FTIYAPSEYKIKD
+686 FTIYAPSEYKVKD

-765 IVFVHKEL
+765 IVFVDKEL
-773 MPTAYGSYTPAKNT
+773 MPRAYGSYTPAKNT

-802 LIHELAHAKYQ
+802 LIYELAHAKYQ

-825 ELHAESIAYVTSKYL
+825 ELHAESIAYVTSKHL

-870 KIHNDA
+870 KIHSDA

-893 EVTKDKFQSKI
+893 EITRDKFQSKI

-915 SQKAQEVTSEKKFP
+915 SQKTQEVTSEKKFP
-929 RQPAM
+929 TQRAM

>member
-62 QMIQTLRGVSFRE
+62 QMVQTLRGVSFRE

-135 LALVNRKYQDGYSEQ
+135 LALVNRKYEDGYSEQ

-158 DNQNIIGGTLQGIV
+158 DNQNIIGGTLQGIT

-251 IITDEVRKKTLDFSN
+251 IITDEARRKTLDFSN
-266 AVGYMNFIIN
+266 AVDYMNFIIK

-331 EVLIVQKKLEKSKG
+331 EVLIVQKKLEKRKG
-345 EINVE
+345 EINME
-350 QNTENKTIEELN
+350 QNKGNKAREE
-362 APFFNAEILDAY
+362 F
-374 VEEVMQY
+374 
-381 YTKDITKADYLF
+381 
-393 PDGRMVSSW
+393 
-402 EYGLRG
+402 
-408 SDHRTIRNYFDAM
+408 
-421 EQPQLDILDNHPRDF
+421 
-436 WNLIHNG
+436 
-443 LGAVRLTPETQVA
+443 
-456 LILEGQKLTPIQ
+456 
-468 QEILKNST
+468 
-476 FTVEVYQESKEITP
+476 
-490 EYLKKLG
+490 
-497 VDYKFEKEKTSNFG
+497 
-511 SKEEQK
+511 
-517 VSLQKLVDS
+517 LQKLVDS
-526 KKINQ
+526 KKLTQWTKNQ
-531 WQKQPE
+531 Q
-537 YYFVKGLRKVAV
+537 YYFVKGLKKVAV
-549 KLENGRL
+549 KLENGEL

-568 EKQYIKDLFEGKDV
+568 EKQYIKNLLEGKDV
-582 SISEIRLQKLP
+582 SISEIRLQQLP

-673 ESFERYTNKGEKG
+673 ESFGRYINKGEKG
-686 FTIYAPSEYKIKD
+686 FTIYAPSEYKVKD

-704 VLDKDGKVKTNI
+704 VLDEDGKVKTNI

-765 IVFVHKEL
+765 IVFVDKEL
-773 MPTAYGSYTPAKNT
+773 MPRAYGSYTPAKNT

-825 ELHAESIAYVTSKYL
+825 ELHAESIAYVTSKHL

-870 KIHNDA
+870 KIHSDA

-893 EVTKDKFQSKI
+893 EITRDKFQSKI
-904 ERAIEKQKEKI
+904 ERAIDKQREKI
-915 SQKAQEVTSEKKFP
+915 SQKAQEVTPEKKFP
-929 RQPAM
+929 TQRAM